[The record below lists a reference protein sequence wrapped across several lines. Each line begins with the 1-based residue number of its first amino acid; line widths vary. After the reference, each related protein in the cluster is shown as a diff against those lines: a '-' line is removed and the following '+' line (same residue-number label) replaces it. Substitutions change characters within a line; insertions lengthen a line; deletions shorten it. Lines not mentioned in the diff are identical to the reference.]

1 MVKVIIWTQ
10 TAQRVFD
17 SIIEYALT
25 HADSSE
31 WAKKFFIEVY
41 NQIDKVAKHPSRG
54 RRVIGTKSMRFVIFS
69 KHYEMFYRM
78 DGKTL
83 YISNFFDTRQNPI
96 KRPY

>member
-17 SIIEYALT
+17 SIIEYSLT

-31 WAKKFFIEVY
+31 HAKKFFFEVY

-54 RRVIGTKSMRFVIFS
+54 RKVTRTKSMQFINFG

-78 DGKTL
+78 AGNTL
-83 YISNFFDTRQNPI
+83 HICNFFDTRQSPN